1 MRMQVRS
8 LALLSG
14 LRIWHYHELCHGRRG
29 SNLALVWLWHC
40 LAAVAL
46 IHLLAWEPPYATSA
60 ALKEKKKKRILKRVT
75 CLYLIHD
82 FHCLFFSTYLLI
94 FNDFYKRVYRRA
106 DWRNNNEKTSF
117 LSRNSTREIKK
128 APWCPQAVTKRMK
141 SLPPP
146 TRDLNFTE
154 NIQKGS
160 F

>member
-1 MRMQVRS
+1 MPWQAR
-8 LALLSG
+8 LKSG
-14 LRIWHYHELCHGRRG
+14 IGM
-29 SNLALVWLWHC
+29 
-40 LAAVAL
+40 AVAL
-46 IHLLAWEPPYATSA
+46 PGSCSSDSPPSLGTSICH
-60 ALKEKKKKRILKRVT
+60 KCGPKRKKKKRILKKVT

-94 FNDFYKRVYRRA
+94 FNDFYKRVCRRA
-106 DWRNNNEKTSF
+106 DWRNNEKTSF